1 MEYLL
6 SWQNLLFLIPIAA
19 GLLLAIGTAMGFGGE
34 AEHDVDTDV
43 DADADADADGDG
55 DSDGD
60 SAGDKAL
67 SLFGIGKVPLGVIL
81 MTAFLIFGCVGIASN
96 AFLAPLLRAPV
107 LYGLVSL
114 GVAFVTMVLLTGK
127 VARLIGRLMPTT
139 ETYTVSKDDL
149 VGVSGTLVLPATAT
163 SGLAQVY
170 DHDKNMH
177 QIICI
182 SSEGELPQGSEIL
195 VIDYNSDKGVYT
207 VVKNPAA
214 DAGQPSPA

>member
-1 MEYLL
+1 MDYLL

-34 AEHDVDTDV
+34 AEHDVDA
-43 DADADADADGDG
+43 DADADADTDADGDG
-55 DSDGD
+55 DSDND
-60 SAGDKAL
+60 SVGDKAL
-67 SLFGIGKVPLGVIL
+67 SLFGIGRVPLGIIL
-81 MTAFLIFGCVGIASN
+81 MTAFLIFGCVGVASN

-114 GVAFVTMVLLTGK
+114 GVAFTAMVLLTGR
-127 VARLIGRLMPTT
+127 VARLVSRLMPTT
-139 ETYTVSKDDL
+139 ETYTVSKNDL

-170 DHDKNMH
+170 DHDKNLH
-177 QIICI
+177 QIICV
-182 SSEGELPQGSEIL
+182 SSEGDLPKGSEIL
-195 VIDYNSDKGVYT
+195 VIDYSAEKGVYT

-214 DAGQPSPA
+214 DAGQPSQP